1 MSDSPHGRVV
11 LTDAN
16 ILINF
21 LHLDRLDLLGDLP
34 GYEFLVPDHVVEEI
48 RDPGQREHLEMGIRS
63 GFFSILSI
71 TDLEEIESYARF
83 HRYLGQGESACL
95 AVAQRRGYF
104 VASDERGVF
113 RRTAGEAIGQERI
126 LATPDILVL
135 AIRSGL
141 ATVEEADGWKAIL
154 EANRFRMRFSSFRE
168 IL

>member
-1 MSDSPHGRVV
+1 MSNSPHGRVV

-83 HRYLGQGESACL
+83 HRFLGQGESACL

-113 RRTAGEAIGQERI
+113 RKTATAAIGQERI
-126 LATPDILVL
+126 LTTPDLL
-135 AIRSGL
+135 LLSIRAGL
-141 ATVEEADGWKAIL
+141 ATVEEADGWKSVL

-168 IL
+168 VL

>member
-71 TDLEEIESYARF
+71 TDMEEIESYARF

-113 RRTAGEAIGQERI
+113 RRTAGEEIGQERI